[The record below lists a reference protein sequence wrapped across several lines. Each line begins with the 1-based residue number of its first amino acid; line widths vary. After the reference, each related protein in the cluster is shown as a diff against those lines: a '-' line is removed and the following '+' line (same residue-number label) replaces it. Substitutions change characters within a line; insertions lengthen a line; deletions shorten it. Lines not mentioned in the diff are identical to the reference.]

1 MSLTPGLELRSRF
14 GSKAANKKGSAN
26 ISGVSNVA
34 VDSLIEKIEKAK
46 TRKELNIA
54 VKTLDRVLRSMH
66 IWVPQWHNS
75 NHNLAYLNVFGRP
88 KNLPPFSIGETD
100 FWWYDKDK
108 AAYLKSVGAL

>member
-1 MSLTPGLELRSRF
+1 LKEH
-14 GSKAANKKGSAN
+14 
-26 ISGVSNVA
+26 
-34 VDSLIEKIEKAK
+34 K

-54 VKTLDRVLRSMH
+54 VKALDRVLRSMH

-75 NHNLAYLNVFGRP
+75 NHNLAYLDVFGRP

>member
-1 MSLTPGLELRSRF
+1 
-14 GSKAANKKGSAN
+14 
-26 ISGVSNVA
+26 
-34 VDSLIEKIEKAK
+34 
-46 TRKELNIA
+46 
-54 VKTLDRVLRSMH
+54 MH

-75 NHNLAYLNVFGRP
+75 NHNLAYLDVFGRP